1 MRRRGV
7 LKEAAAYAVIG
18 WFALQA
24 LSLLFENFGAP
35 GWVPKFTT
43 TFVLVGFP
51 VACLM
56 AWGFD
61 ITPEGVRPVP
71 KDATPLPVSN
81 AVAPPAPAVESSAAP
96 SIAVLSFL
104 DLSAEHDQQYL
115 GDGIA
120 EELLNALASIAG
132 LDVAARTSDFSF
144 HGKNATTKEIGEV
157 LHVRHVLE
165 GSVRRSGPKL
175 RVSG

>member
-1 MRRRGV
+1 M
-7 LKEAAAYAVIG
+7 
-18 WFALQA
+18 

-71 KDATPLPVSN
+71 PVPKDATPLPVSN

-96 SIAVLSFL
+96 SIAVLSFR

-120 EELLNALASIAG
+120 EELLNALATRRPRRRRPHFC
-132 LDVAARTSDFSF
+132 LSF
-144 HGKNATTKEIGEV
+144 HGNNATTKEIGEV

-175 RVSG
+175 RVSE